1 MSTSIP
7 FGLGDLVEVE
17 TVSVRALA
25 RVREA
30 SLGGRLHIAFEMGE
44 YFPWVDTD
52 VRIRHFG
59 NDASHASHASHASTA
74 RVLHA
79 GSTTALLQLID
90 VVASPIARPDPY
102 AIPLPPDTQP
112 SLDEE
117 PPSASS

>member
-1 MSTSIP
+1 M
-7 FGLGDLVEVE
+7 LLD
-17 TVSVRALA
+17 VREEH
-25 RVREA
+25 VREA

-59 NDASHASHASHASTA
+59 NDASHSSTA
-74 RVLHA
+74 RILHA